1 MKIVFSEAA
10 KAGLREIAFY
20 IARDNKQRARSF
32 VRELQD
38 KARELVNMPLA
49 FPKVPRFERHG
60 IRRRSYRGYLIFY
73 QIEDDRIV
81 IVHILHGARDAEAI
95 LLEEPQR

>member
-1 MKIVFSEAA
+1 MRIVFSEAA
-10 KAGLREIAFY
+10 KASLREIALF

-38 KARELVNMPLA
+38 SARELTRMPLA
-49 FPKVPRFERHG
+49 FPLVPRFERHG

-73 QIEDDRIV
+73 QVEEKQIV
-81 IVHILHGARDAEAI
+81 IVDILHGARDVET
-95 LLEEPQR
+95 LLSETP